1 MIAAVVAALAGV
13 PLGLVID
20 AVAMRLITRRDA
32 AMEEDDES
40 GERVWRR
47 GRVQEYLLA
56 DGATWRKMAIVA
68 ASVAIAFVLGWQYG
82 AGWELAI
89 AGIYAAVLVACT
101 VTDLLDGRLPNLLTY
116 PAIVLAFVV
125 GMSVS
130 AADRIDVLGGAAF
143 SGGLFFLMALLPGA
157 GWGDAK
163 LGLFTGLALG
173 LELAI
178 PAVVLTALTGAVVS
192 VTVLLVTR
200 MKALHQPIPYGPYI
214 AFGALA
220 VILAGGTAF
229 ADV

>member
-1 MIAAVVAALAGV
+1 MIAAVVAALVGV
-13 PLGLVID
+13 PVGVAID
-20 AVAMRLITRRDA
+20 AVAMRLIERPADSTD
-32 AMEEDDES
+32 DDE
-40 GERVWRR
+40 GGQHVWQR
-47 GRVQEYLLA
+47 GRVQEYLLGR
-56 DGATWRKMAIVA
+56 GATWRQAAVVS

-82 AGWELAI
+82 AGWELAV
-89 AGIYAAVLVACT
+89 AGVYAAILVACT

-116 PAIVLAFVV
+116 PAIVLAFIV

-143 SGGLFFLMALLPGA
+143 SGGVFFLMALLPGA

-192 VTVLLVTR
+192 VTILLLTR

-229 ADV
+229 AQV